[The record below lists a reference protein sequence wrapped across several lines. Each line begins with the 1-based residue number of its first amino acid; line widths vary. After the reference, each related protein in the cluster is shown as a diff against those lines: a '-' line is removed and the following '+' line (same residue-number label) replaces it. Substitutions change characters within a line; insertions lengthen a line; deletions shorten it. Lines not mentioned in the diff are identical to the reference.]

1 MTIRAALSRLRLPAS
16 SPVRRRSPDLIYG
29 AAELP
34 PGNQLLTLGAQ
45 HAAAALTLITYVI
58 AAATIAGL
66 PIEQT
71 QNMVAATALAMAACT
86 ALQAWGGRLGGGVM
100 LVHIPNPLLVGLVAA
115 VVSRYGPGG
124 LVTTALL
131 SGLCALAVSQLLPRL
146 RTLFPPPVAGVVIC
160 ISGLT
165 LASSALTHAFGLHP
179 ESGIDQADTLISS
192 LTLGVIVACSIWG
205 SRILKLLGM
214 LLGLAT
220 GVVAAV
226 MLGKL
231 AALDGISQSSW
242 FALPALHMPVLD
254 IDPGLALAIAM
265 IAVLTQL
272 DTLGTAVLMQKMEDA
287 DWHRADLKS
296 IGGAIRA
303 NALGDIL
310 CSALSP
316 YPTATS
322 SANVAL
328 CHISRSTSRYVGL
341 VAAAMLAVVALI
353 PKATLALTLIPVP
366 VIGAIELYVSAYLVV
381 GGIELIAQRALDSRG
396 IFMVG
401 LSLTIGLGV
410 VLLPAIANQAPAS
423 LQFMMGNGMV
433 VAGVLAIGLNLLFRL
448 GTSSQAGIVLD
459 QATASTG
466 TAITD
471 FVDTQGAAWGARRDV
486 IARAALATLEAREAI
501 DAAGTGRR
509 VVALSGSFDEYNLD
523 IDLLHEGPPFP
534 LETRQQQGATDL
546 AHLLDDA
553 DDEALDRAIA
563 NVSFVLLRNLA
574 DRVTVGTRGQQSF
587 LRLHFD
593 H

>member
-1 MTIRAALSRLRLPAS
+1 MTLRAALSHLRLPAS
-16 SPVRRRSPDLIYG
+16 YLARRRSPELIYS

-34 PGNQLLTLGAQ
+34 ARSQLLTLGLQ

-58 AAATIAGL
+58 AAATIARL

-71 QNMVAATALAMAACT
+71 QAMVAATALCMALCT
-86 ALQAWGGRLGGGVM
+86 ALQAWGGRLGGGLM
-100 LVHIPNPLLVGLVAA
+100 LVHIPNPLMVALVAA

-124 LVTTALL
+124 LVTTTLL

-165 LASSALTHAFGLHP
+165 LSSSALTHAFGLHP
-179 ESGIDQADTLISS
+179 ESGIDQADMLISS
-192 LTLGVIVACSIWG
+192 LTLGGVVACSVWG
-205 SRILKLLGM
+205 SRVLKLLGM
-214 LLGLAT
+214 LLGLAA
-220 GVVAAV
+220 GVGTAAA
-226 MLGKL
+226 LGKL
-231 AALDGISQSSW
+231 AVLDGIAQASW
-242 FALPALHMPVLD
+242 FALPTLHMPVFQL
-254 IDPGLALAIAM
+254 DPGLALAIAM

-296 IGGAIRA
+296 VGGAIRA

-310 CSALSP
+310 SSALSP

-341 VAAAMLAVVALI
+341 MTALVLAVVALI

-401 LSLTIGLGV
+401 LSLTIGLGM
-410 VLLPAIANQAPAS
+410 VLLPAIAEQVPAA
-423 LQFMMGNGMV
+423 LQFMMGSGMV
-433 VAGVLAIGLNLLFRL
+433 VAGALAIGLNLLFRL
-448 GTSSQAGIVLD
+448 GTSSQAGLVLA
-459 QATASTG
+459 QAATSPA

-501 DAAGTGRR
+501 DSAGSGRK
-509 VVALSGSFDEYNLD
+509 VVALNGSFDEYNLD
-523 IDLLHEGPPFP
+523 IDLLHEGPPLP
-534 LETRQQQGATDL
+534 LAVRQGATDL
-546 AHLLDDA
+546 ARLLDDE
-553 DDEALDRAIA
+553 DDAALDQAIA
-563 NVSFVLLRNLA
+563 NVSVVLLRNLA
-574 DRVTVGTRGQQSF
+574 DRITVGTRGRQSF

>member
-1 MTIRAALSRLRLPAS
+1 MTLRAALSRLRLPPS
-16 SPVRRRSPDLIYG
+16 SPIRRRSPELIYG
-29 AAELP
+29 ATETP
-34 PGNQLLTLGAQ
+34 PGRQLLTLGVQ

-66 PIEQT
+66 SIDQT
-71 QNMVAATALAMAACT
+71 QAMVAATALGMAACT

-115 VVSRYGPGG
+115 VVGRYGPGG
-124 LVTTALL
+124 LVATALL
-131 SGLCALAVSQLLPRL
+131 AGLCALAVSQLLPRL
-146 RTLFPPPVAGVVIC
+146 RTLFPPSVAGVVIC

-165 LASSALTHAFGLHP
+165 LSSSALTHAFGLNP
-179 ESGIDQADTLISS
+179 ESGIDQADVLISS
-192 LTLGVIVACSIWG
+192 LTLGVVVACSIWG
-205 SRILKLLGM
+205 SRMLKLLGM
-214 LLGLAT
+214 LFGLMA
-220 GVVAAV
+220 GVAAAAL
-226 MLGKL
+226 LGRL
-231 AALDGISQSSW
+231 AALDGIAQSSW
-242 FALPALHMPVLD
+242 LALPALHTPVFD

-265 IAVLTQL
+265 IVVLTQL

-303 NALGDIL
+303 NALGDLL
-310 CSALSP
+310 CAPLSP

-341 VAAAMLAVVALI
+341 MAAALLAVVALV

-366 VIGAIELYVSAYLVV
+366 VIGAIELYVSAYLIV

-401 LSLTIGLGV
+401 LSLAIGLGV
-410 VLLPAIANQAPAS
+410 VLLPTIANQVPAS
-423 LQFMMGNGMV
+423 LQFMVGNGMV

-448 GTSSQAGIVLD
+448 GTSSQAGLVL
-459 QATASTG
+459 AEAAASPG

-486 IARAALATLEAREAI
+486 IARAALAALEAREAI
-501 DAAGTGRR
+501 DSAGAGRR
-509 VVALSGSFDEYNLD
+509 VVALDGSFDEYNLD
-523 IDLLHEGPPFP
+523 IDLLHEGPPFQMAA
-534 LETRQQQGATDL
+534 RQGATDL
-546 AHLLDDA
+546 ARLLDDE
-553 DDEALDRAIA
+553 DDEALDLAIA
-563 NVSFVLLRNLA
+563 DVSTMLLRNLA
-574 DRVTVGTRGQQSF
+574 DRVTVGIRGQQSF

>member
-1 MTIRAALSRLRLPAS
+1 MTLRAALSHFRLPVS
-16 SPVRRRSPDLIYG
+16 STVRRRSPELIYG
-29 AAELP
+29 ATELP
-34 PGNQLLTLGAQ
+34 PGNQLLTLGVQ

-66 PIEQT
+66 PTEQT
-71 QNMVAATALAMAACT
+71 QAMVAATALGMAACT
-86 ALQAWGGRLGGGVM
+86 ALQAWGGRLGSGVM

-165 LASSALTHAFGLHP
+165 LSSSALTHAFGLHP
-179 ESGIDQADTLISS
+179 ESGIDRADILISG
-192 LTLGVIVACSIWG
+192 LTLGVVVACSVWG
-205 SRILKLLGM
+205 SRTLKLLGM
-214 LLGLAT
+214 LLGLAA
-220 GVVAAV
+220 GVAAAAV
-226 MLGKL
+226 LGKL

-242 FALPALHMPVLD
+242 FALPSLHTPVFD

-296 IGGAIRA
+296 VGGAIRA

-310 CSALSP
+310 CSTLAP

-341 VAAAMLAVVALI
+341 MTAALLAVVALI

-381 GGIELIAQRALDSRG
+381 GGLELIAQRALDSRG

-401 LSLTIGLGV
+401 LSLTLGLGV
-410 VLLPAIANQAPAS
+410 VLLPTIAGQAPPA

-448 GTSSQAGIVLD
+448 GTSSQAGLMLT
-459 QATASTG
+459 QAAASPG
-466 TAITD
+466 TVITD
-471 FVDTQGAAWGARRDV
+471 FIDTQGAAWGARRDV
-486 IARAALATLEAREAI
+486 MARAALAALEAREAI

-509 VVALSGSFDEYNLD
+509 VVALNGSFDEYNLD
-523 IDLLHEGPPFP
+523 IDLLHEGPPFR
-534 LETRQQQGATDL
+534 LAAQQVTPDL
-546 AHLLDDA
+546 ARILDDE

-563 NVSFVLLRNLA
+563 NVSVILLRNLA

>member
-1 MTIRAALSRLRLPAS
+1 MTLRAALSRLRLPPAL
-16 SPVRRRSPDLIYG
+16 PVRRRSPELIYG
-29 AAELP
+29 VAEIP
-34 PGNQLLTLGAQ
+34 PGRQLLTLGVQ

-66 PIEQT
+66 SIDQT
-71 QNMVAATALAMAACT
+71 QAMVAATALGMAACT
-86 ALQAWGGRLGGGVM
+86 ALQAWGGRLGGGIM

-115 VVSRYGPGG
+115 VVGRYGPGG

-131 SGLCALAVSQLLPRL
+131 AGLCALAVSQLLPRL

-165 LASSALTHAFGLHP
+165 LSSSALTHAFGLNP
-179 ESGIDQADTLISS
+179 ESGIDRADVLISS
-192 LTLGVIVACSIWG
+192 LTLGVVVACSIWG

-214 LLGLAT
+214 LFGLMA
-220 GVVAAV
+220 GVAAAA

-231 AALDGISQSSW
+231 AALDGISQSAW
-242 FALPALHMPVLD
+242 LALPTLHTPVFD

-310 CSALSP
+310 CAPLSP

-341 VAAAMLAVVALI
+341 MAAALLAVVALI

-401 LSLTIGLGV
+401 LSLAIGLGV
-410 VLLPAIANQAPAS
+410 VLLPTIANQAPAS
-423 LQFMMGNGMV
+423 LQFMVGNGMV

-448 GTSSQAGIVLD
+448 GTSSQAGLVLA
-459 QATASTG
+459 QAAASPG

-486 IARAALATLEAREAI
+486 IARAALAALEAREAI
-501 DAAGTGRR
+501 DSAGAGRR
-509 VVALSGSFDEYNLD
+509 VVALGGSFDEYNLD
-523 IDLLHEGPPFP
+523 IDLLHEGPPFQ
-534 LETRQQQGATDL
+534 LSARQGATDL
-546 AHLLDDA
+546 ARLLDDE
-553 DDEALDRAIA
+553 DDAALDLAIA
-563 NVSFVLLRNLA
+563 DVSAMLLRNLA

>member
-1 MTIRAALSRLRLPAS
+1 MTLRAALSRLRLPPS
-16 SPVRRRSPDLIYG
+16 SPVRRRSPELIYG
-29 AAELP
+29 ATEIP
-34 PGNQLLTLGAQ
+34 PGRQLLTLGAQ

-66 PIEQT
+66 SIDQT
-71 QNMVAATALAMAACT
+71 QAMVAATALGMAACT

-100 LVHIPNPLLVGLVAA
+100 LAHIPNPLLVGLVAA
-115 VVSRYGPGG
+115 VVGRYGPGG

-131 SGLCALAVSQLLPRL
+131 AGLCALAVSQLLPRL

-165 LASSALTHAFGLHP
+165 LSSSALTHAFGLHP
-179 ESGIDQADTLISS
+179 ESGVDQADVLISS
-192 LTLGVIVACSIWG
+192 LTLGVVVACSIWG
-205 SRILKLLGM
+205 SRVLKLLGM
-214 LLGLAT
+214 LFGLMA
-220 GVVAAV
+220 GVAAAA

-231 AALDGISQSSW
+231 AALDGISHSSW
-242 FALPALHMPVLD
+242 FALPTLHTPVFD

-310 CSALSP
+310 CAPLSP

-341 VAAAMLAVVALI
+341 MAAALLAVVALI

-381 GGIELIAQRALDSRG
+381 SGIELIAQRALDSRG

-401 LSLTIGLGV
+401 LSLAIGLGV
-410 VLLPAIANQAPAS
+410 VLLPTIANQAPAS
-423 LQFMMGNGMV
+423 LQFMVGNGMV

-448 GTSSQAGIVLD
+448 GTSSQAGLVLA
-459 QATASTG
+459 QAAASHG

-486 IARAALATLEAREAI
+486 IARAALAALEAREAI
-501 DAAGTGRR
+501 DSAGAGRR

-523 IDLLHEGPPFP
+523 IDLLHEGPPFQ
-534 LETRQQQGATDL
+534 LAARQGATDL
-546 AHLLDDA
+546 ARLLDDE
-553 DDEALDRAIA
+553 DDEALDLAIA
-563 NVSFVLLRNLA
+563 DVSTMLLRNLA